1 MRSDEITALTWN
13 KINLEEGT
21 ISISHNVEY
30 SKGDTVGKI
39 KLPKTKTSIR
49 TIDLTKADVQ
59 ELSSYK
65 LWVQEKLLSL
75 RIDINEIPVIFSDKF
90 GLLHRS
96 QTRKIWDTIVRQA
109 ELEHRGFH
117 CLRHTHASN
126 LIDAEIYPLAI
137 SRRLGHLTI
146 AITMDIYSHF
156 FNRKKKKMVSILES
170 IQGAQKGHNS

>member
-1 MRSDEITALTWN
+1 MRSGEISALTWN

-65 LWVQEKLLSL
+65 LWVQEKLLPM
-75 RIDINEIPVIFSDKF
+75 RVDINNIPVIFEIKSRKF
-90 GLLHRS
+90 
-96 QTRKIWDTIVRQA
+96 DA
-109 ELEHRGFH
+109 
-117 CLRHTHASN
+117 N
-126 LIDAEIYPLAI
+126 LYLKDYNVIE
-137 SRRLGHLTI
+137 
-146 AITMDIYSHF
+146 
-156 FNRKKKKMVSILES
+156 
-170 IQGAQKGHNS
+170 